1 MDSLVISNL
10 RQRKTRTL
18 VSVIGVALGVVLIS
32 INTALVRGMLND
44 RAQRERSIGAEI
56 QFSRRGSSVLS
67 PSSVLSLDVRYAD
80 RLRAI
85 PGVKATSPVGT
96 YEQRGSSGLGVELV
110 DGIDFDSYAA
120 ISGLRI
126 IDGRVFQNTD
136 EVIIDEFKATQEKIA
151 VGNEIQVFGRKMR
164 VAGVF

>member
-56 QFSRRGSSVLS
+56 QFSRRGSSVLMA
-67 PSSVLSLDVRYAD
+67 V
-80 RLRAI
+80 
-85 PGVKATSPVGT
+85 PVWSIT
-96 YEQRGSSGLGVELV
+96 
-110 DGIDFDSYAA
+110 
-120 ISGLRI
+120 
-126 IDGRVFQNTD
+126 
-136 EVIIDEFKATQEKIA
+136 
-151 VGNEIQVFGRKMR
+151 
-164 VAGVF
+164 